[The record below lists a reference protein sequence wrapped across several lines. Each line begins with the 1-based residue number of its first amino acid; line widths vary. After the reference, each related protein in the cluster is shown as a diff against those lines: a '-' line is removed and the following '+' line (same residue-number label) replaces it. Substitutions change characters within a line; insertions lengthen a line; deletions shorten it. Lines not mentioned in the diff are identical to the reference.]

1 MGATTIPFGS
11 LQSLVRQSVGLF
23 AATMQRKTI
32 LNRLCGQMPQ
42 QKDAENKLKV
52 QSSTDYPIVRNMDLT
67 KFAGDRI
74 TFDLVNPTNGLPIM
88 GDAYAQGLGDAMTF
102 AQDGLHINVTRK
114 PVSAGSTMSQQRTLH
129 QLLGLARANAFGYM
143 SRLEDQRT
151 LIHLAGARGFA
162 NNGEWAVPLQ
172 AHAKFAEIMINT
184 VKAPSHN
191 RHFMAN
197 GGNIVPFAAS
207 ANAVSIQTTDQM
219 SIDLVD
225 SLATWL
231 DGAPFAPG
239 AVKFDGD
246 ELAEDAPLRVLLV
259 SAEQYNGFLRSGLFR
274 QLQAQSTARASA
286 AKQNP
291 IMLGD
296 AGLWRGI
303 LIVKMPKPIRFYAG
317 NEIKHCAST
326 SSQTET
332 TGDLVPSSFG
342 TTFAVD
348 RALLLGGQALG
359 QALGKAKLMNKSG
372 EESLDGMPMFYSE
385 EIMDHGARPEVLL
398 GLVNGMS
405 KIQFLQDFGT
415 SSQYTDFGVVAIDT
429 AVAIAGVS

>member
-1 MGATTIPFGS
+1 MGATVIPFGS

-52 QSSTDYPIVRNMDLT
+52 QSSVNYPIVRNMDLT

-74 TFDLVNPTNGLPIM
+74 TFDLINPTNGLPIM

-129 QLLGLARANAFGYM
+129 DLMGLARANAFGYM

-162 NNGEWAVPLQ
+162 NNGEWAVPL
-172 AHAKFAEIMINT
+172 ASHAQFSSIMINT
-184 VKAPSHN
+184 VKAPSKN
-191 RHFMAN
+191 RHFMCN
-197 GGNIVPFAAS
+197 GGNLTPFAAS
-207 ANAVSIQTTDQM
+207 GNAVSIATTDVM
-219 SIDLVD
+219 SIDLLD

-246 ELAEDAPLRVLLV
+246 ELAEDSPLRVLLV
-259 SAEQYNGFLRSGLFR
+259 SSEQYNSFLRSGLFR
-274 QLQAQSTARASA
+274 TLQAQSTARAAA
-286 AKQNP
+286 AKNNP
-291 IMLGD
+291 LMLGD

-303 LIVKMPKPIRFYAG
+303 LVVKMPKPIRFFASQPI
-317 NEIKHCAST
+317 NHCAST
-326 SSQTET
+326 SAQTET
-332 TGDLVPSSFG
+332 TTDLVPSNFG

-359 QALGKAKLMNKSG
+359 QALGKAKIMTKTG

-415 SSQYTDFGVVAIDT
+415 SQQYTDFGVVAIDT
-429 AVAIAGVS
+429 AVAIAGI